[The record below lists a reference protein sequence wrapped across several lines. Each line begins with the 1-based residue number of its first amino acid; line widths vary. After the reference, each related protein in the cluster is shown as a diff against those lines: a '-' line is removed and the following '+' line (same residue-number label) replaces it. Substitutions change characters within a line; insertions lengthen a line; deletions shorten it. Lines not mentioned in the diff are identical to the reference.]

1 MKPKLETKQDVVKKD
16 KAKKILEKSY
26 NIKLLDL
33 YEPLY
38 IVDWV
43 SNETESHPAYAN
55 CLTFI
60 EFKARNYEHNTFSTL
75 MLSLHKWM
83 KLMSYHS
90 EGFGAGLCVG
100 WLDGLYY
107 LEINRSLRTYI
118 TFKVGGRSDRS
129 IEGDVEPCVFI
140 PVTFFKK
147 VEEPRST

>member
-16 KAKKILEKSY
+16 KAKKILEKSH

-43 SNETESHPAYAN
+43 SNETESQ
-55 CLTFI
+55 LTFI
-60 EFKARNYEHNTFSTL
+60 EFKARNYDHSTFPAL

-90 EGFGAGLCVG
+90 EGFGAGLCVQ

-107 LEINRSLRTYI
+107 LEINRSIRPYI
-118 TFKVGGRSDRS
+118 TYRVGGRTDRS
-129 IEGDVEPCVFI
+129 IEGDVEPSAFI
-140 PVTFFKK
+140 NVNLFEK
-147 VEEPRST
+147 VVV

>member
-16 KAKKILEKSY
+16 KAKKILEKSH

-43 SNETESHPAYAN
+43 SNETESQ
-55 CLTFI
+55 LMTFI
-60 EFKARNYEHNTFSTL
+60 EFKARNYEHSTFPAL

-90 EGFGAGLCVG
+90 EGFGAGLCVE

-107 LEINRSLRTYI
+107 LEINRSHRWVRPYVTY
-118 TFKVGGRSDRS
+118 KVGGRSDRS
-129 IEGDVEPCVFI
+129 IEGDVEPCAFI
-140 PVTFFKK
+140 NVNLFEK
-147 VEEPRST
+147 VVV

>member
-16 KAKKILEKSY
+16 KAKKILEKSH

-43 SNETESHPAYAN
+43 SNETESQ
-55 CLTFI
+55 LMTFI
-60 EFKARNYEHNTFSTL
+60 EFKARNYEHNTFPTL

-83 KLMSYHS
+83 KLMSYRG

-107 LEINRSLRTYI
+107 LEINRTLRPYI
-118 TFKVGGRSDRS
+118 TYKVGGRSDRS
-129 IEGDVEPCVFI
+129 IEGDVEPCAFI
-140 PVTFFKK
+140 NVNLFEK
-147 VEEPRST
+147 VVV

>member
-43 SNETESHPAYAN
+43 SNETESQPM
-55 CLTFI
+55 TFI
-60 EFKARNYEHNTFSTL
+60 EFKARNYEHSTFPTL

-83 KLMSYHS
+83 KLMSYRG

-129 IEGDVEPCVFI
+129 IEGDVEPCIFI
-140 PVTFFKK
+140 PVTLFKK
-147 VEEPRST
+147 VEEPNVRD